1 MSLDRTLGAGRRL
14 AVGTFVAGIGLTIL
28 AAPVAAALRA
38 NTIVADP
45 LILTQGN
52 TKTVDL
58 TVTNVGSGGG
68 GEEIGCVTVQVPGAF
83 DTLDASIAQ
92 LPSGYTWK
100 ASISGASGSSVLVK
114 FQSEKGRLIGGTK
127 QEQAVF
133 RVRVTPTGTGT
144 KTWDTT
150 AYNDKNCSGGPF
162 PGIPLA
168 FVIAPDVTPTPDPT
182 PDPTPKPTPKP
193 TPDPTPDP
201 TPNPT
206 PRPTPHPTPRP
217 TPTAAPTPHPTA
229 PPTAKPTPQTPTPRR
244 DPRRR
249 DRYAGTQRNPDGDAR
264 SIGRGLARRGGDAS
278 GFAAPSPSSGWVAS
292 DRPARNACT
301 APCGSGRAARAASLR
316 RPATGRGTG
325 RPRVRRRRFDARP
338 HLDRPEPDARRA
350 RAPVGARRRDPGD
363 DRLPVGSRR
372 PAPDR
377 LVRDPR
383 SAALASGVARG
394 ASDAVQPG

>member
-229 PPTAKPTPQTPTPRR
+229 PPTAKPTPQTPDATPRPPVAT
-244 DPRRR
+244 DTPAPSATPTATPGPSV
-249 DRYAGTQRNPDGDAR
+249 AGSHAVEATPP
-264 SIGRGLARRGGDAS
+264 AS
-278 GFAAPSPSSGWVAS
+278 PAPSPSSGLGGLGPT
-292 DRPARNACT
+292 REGTPA
-301 APCGSGRAARAASLR
+301 PPVLIRAR
-316 RPATGRGTG
+316 RPGRFATPSSHRTRHGPTSRS
-325 RPRVRRRRFDARP
+325 PPQVRRSASP
-338 HLDRPEPDARRA
+338 GSSRA
-350 RAPVGARRRDPGD
+350 
-363 DRLPVGSRR
+363 
-372 PAPDR
+372 
-377 LVRDPR
+377 
-383 SAALASGVARG
+383 
-394 ASDAVQPG
+394 